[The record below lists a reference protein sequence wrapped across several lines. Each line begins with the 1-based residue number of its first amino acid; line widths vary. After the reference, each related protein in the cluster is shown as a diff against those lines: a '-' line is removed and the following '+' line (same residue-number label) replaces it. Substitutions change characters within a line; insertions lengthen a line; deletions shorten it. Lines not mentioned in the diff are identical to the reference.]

1 VWPACP
7 TPQGSARH
15 ETPNA
20 EGENDL
26 RTGRS
31 LRCTR
36 HLVLLRRSMH
46 AGRPRQ
52 QFRRRPL
59 DEDAGPDDTAPVEA
73 AAAPPAASVPAAVR
87 KAAPQRATLLSFA
100 DDGGDGNDAL
110 AASPPQLAGKKR
122 VVAAAVRAS
131 NAQPVT
137 GAGALRPPSG
147 EYSAA
152 RLKEVRLQAV
162 SSLDG
167 LLTHCPPRRQYQLAA
182 AQRTLPGSLRP
193 AVASA
198 ADVRPIQPRVIASSV
213 RVVFVGCSSSHRPL
227 GD

>member
-1 VWPACP
+1 
-7 TPQGSARH
+7 
-15 ETPNA
+15 
-20 EGENDL
+20 
-26 RTGRS
+26 
-31 LRCTR
+31 
-36 HLVLLRRSMH
+36 MH

-59 DEDAGPDDTAPVEA
+59 DEDAGADDTAPGEA

-110 AASPPQLAGKKR
+110 AAPPPLLAGKKR

-131 NAQPVT
+131 NAEPVT

-152 RLKEVRLQAV
+152 RLKEVRLQEV

-167 LLTHCPPRRQYQLAA
+167 LLTHCPLRRQYQLAA

-213 RVVFVGCSSSHRPL
+213 RVVFVGCSSPPHGRLTCVAGRARRSR
-227 GD
+227 